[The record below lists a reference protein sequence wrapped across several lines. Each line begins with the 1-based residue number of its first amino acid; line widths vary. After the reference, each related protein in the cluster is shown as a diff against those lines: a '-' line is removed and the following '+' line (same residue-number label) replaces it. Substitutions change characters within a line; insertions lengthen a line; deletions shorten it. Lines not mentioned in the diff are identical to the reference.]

1 MRLRLIV
8 ITSASLSI
16 EIENYSQLRQ
26 EGDFLR
32 KSICEKILE
41 CGEVAQFID

>member
-41 CGEVAQFID
+41 CGEVTQFID